1 MQVLDKGFVELIDH
15 MGNDL
20 SCVNGAR
27 ISVGKRKESFD
38 DRDAQLIDYLA
49 EHDHTS
55 PFRIPHLVFHIKAPI
70 FVMRQWMR
78 YKVGSDFNEISGRY
92 VEFEQEY
99 YVPKVFRSQSKNL
112 KQGSDGELAM
122 ADAIRAEQ
130 VYLRSCRNAF
140 NSYDDLLEAGVA
152 KEQARMVL
160 PLALYTEVYW
170 TASLQ
175 AVAHFIKQRTD
186 SHAQWEIQQYANAV
200 KELTM
205 PLFPHSLAALLEV
218 K

>member
-27 ISVGKRKESFD
+27 ISVGKRKEAFD

-92 VEFEQEY
+92 VEFDPEY
-99 YVPKVFRSQSKNL
+99 YVPEVFRSQSKDL
-112 KQGSDGELAM
+112 KQGSDGVCQDQKTKSGIF
-122 ADAIRAEQ
+122 ADAIGE
-130 VYLRSCRNAF
+130 SFNA
-140 NSYDDLLEAGVA
+140 YYHLLASGVC

-175 AVAHFIKQRTD
+175 SVAHFIKQRTD